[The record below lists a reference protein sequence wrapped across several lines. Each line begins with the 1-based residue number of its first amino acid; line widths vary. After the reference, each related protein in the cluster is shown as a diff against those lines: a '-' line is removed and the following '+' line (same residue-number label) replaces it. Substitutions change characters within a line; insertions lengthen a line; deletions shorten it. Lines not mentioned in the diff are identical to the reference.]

1 MTQHRIVLTGGP
13 CGGKTTA
20 MARIAERLENLGF
33 RVFMVPETPTMLFQG
48 GFSLTGVTEAQVVE
62 LETTLLQ
69 TVMNTEESFQRIAS
83 VYNDPKT
90 VFLCDRGMMDTKA
103 YVTPQMWQTI
113 LDNLGQSEVQL
124 RDQRYEAVI
133 HMVTAADGAEE
144 YYTLANNTARTE
156 TPEQARKLDRKT
168 QDAWVGHPHL
178 RVVNNFGD
186 FEDKVR
192 DAMAAM
198 CRILGVPE
206 PMEDERKFLVA
217 SVDEIP
223 VKNVTVDIEQVYL
236 VPTNAEDEERVRKR
250 GRDNSYVYTHTTK
263 HRREPGSAAEFD
275 RMITPAEH
283 LMALNHRDPDC
294 ATIRKKRT
302 CFLWEGRYFELDVY
316 TDWLIDGEPLK
327 VMELEVEDLRANVTL
342 PPFVKIERE
351 VTGESAFSN
360 RELARSLHG
369 HVLSDLLRRMKDQG
383 NLSIALRSE
392 EEADFI
398 SNGLLGLTEGF
409 NCTGLNPR
417 KPGQPYVLT
426 LESVAIFD

>member
-1 MTQHRIVLTGGP
+1 MHRIVLTGGP

-33 RVFMVPETPTMLFQG
+33 RVFTIPETPTMLFQG
-48 GFSLTGVTEAQVVE
+48 GFSLTDCSQKQIVE
-62 LETTLLQ
+62 LETVLLE
-69 TVMNTEESFQRIAS
+69 TVMNTEESFRRIAA
-83 VYNDPKT
+83 VYDDPKT

-103 YVTPQMWQTI
+103 YVTPEMWQTI
-113 LDNLGQSEVQL
+113 LDHLGQSEVQL

-144 YYTLANNTARTE
+144 YYTLANNMARTE
-156 TPEQARKLDRKT
+156 TPEQARELDKKT

-178 RVVNNFGD
+178 RVVDNASD
-186 FEDKVR
+186 FDDKVR
-192 DAMAAM
+192 DAISAT
-198 CRILGVPE
+198 CRVVGVPE

-217 SVDEIP
+217 SLDMIP

-236 VPTNAEDEERVRKR
+236 VPTNADEERVRKR
-250 GRDNSYVYTHTTK
+250 GRDNSFVYTHTTK
-263 HRREPGSAAEFD
+263 YRRGPGSSAEFD

-294 ATIRKKRT
+294 ALIRKKRT
-302 CFLWEGRYFELDVY
+302 CFVWEGRYFELDVY

-327 VMELEVEDLRANVTL
+327 VLELEVEDLNMRVDL

-351 VTGESAFSN
+351 VTGDRAFSN
-360 RELARSLHG
+360 RELAKSLHG
-369 HVLSDLLRRMKDQG
+369 HVLSDLLRRVKDQG
-383 NLSIALRSE
+383 DLSIALRSE

-398 SNGLLGLTEGF
+398 SNGLLGLTEGV
-409 NCTGLNPR
+409 NCAGLNPR

-426 LESVAIFD
+426 VQSIATFD